1 MRGKTRLLEDR
12 GGPEHSSAGRP
23 AGNTRNKLQS
33 VIQAEGEPS
42 FPKMLMSAH
51 LEGSGVQIP
60 GEARCGCRAAVWASQ
75 NHHGGT
81 QTFPHLALKYSSLL
95 LPVSGEMWASQLSQ
109 NWKRC
114 GKQGEVS

>member
-60 GEARCGCRAAVWASQ
+60 GEAGAAAGLQ
-75 NHHGGT
+75 FGPHRTTMAAHRR
-81 QTFPHLALKYSSLL
+81 FPTW
-95 LPVSGEMWASQLSQ
+95 P
-109 NWKRC
+109 
-114 GKQGEVS
+114 